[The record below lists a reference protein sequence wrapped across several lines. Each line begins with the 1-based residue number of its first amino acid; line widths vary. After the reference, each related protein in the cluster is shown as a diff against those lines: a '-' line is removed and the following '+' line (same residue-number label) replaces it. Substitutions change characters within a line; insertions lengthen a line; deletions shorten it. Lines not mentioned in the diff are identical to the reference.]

1 MLLNAHSTCVMA
13 KMGRVVGNT
22 MTNVSPSNLK
32 LVGRST
38 FLVLSHVN
46 DKLKDNDCEVAYAQA
61 NAVLFES
68 IRYAQESGQ
77 SGAVAEVALAIV
89 MILETFKRK
98 EKVEWVEAGEVLRAA
113 GSLEGYLDQYNV

>member
-46 DKLKDNDCEVAYAQA
+46 DKLKDNDFEVAYAQA